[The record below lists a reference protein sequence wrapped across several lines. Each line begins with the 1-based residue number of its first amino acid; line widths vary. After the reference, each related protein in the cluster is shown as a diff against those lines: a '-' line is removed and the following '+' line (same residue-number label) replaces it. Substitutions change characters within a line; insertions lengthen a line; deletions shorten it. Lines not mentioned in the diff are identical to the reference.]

1 MDFTQLNE
9 TDVREEIVA
18 PLVRE
23 LGYRSAT
30 DHNVLREQTLRYPR
44 ASIGRKNLS
53 RDPLLRGK
61 ADYILEAGRKV
72 RWVIEAKAP
81 GCDLTVDEIEQ
92 AWTYANH
99 PEVRAVYF
107 ALCNGPRFLVFRT
120 THGPTVPPILDVAY
134 EQLGDTQ
141 VRHAIFDLLTPSA
154 VLRDH
159 AAAAIDL
166 NAPLGPGLRSIARIS
181 HGHIRYNHISLS
193 APALL
198 EMQVTIVG
206 GSIER
211 DEEER
216 MVALL
221 ETRAPTRTMQQML
234 ERLNLQVMELRSD
247 DFALSIDPNTPT
259 EFRFIGE
266 ATFPKG
272 TVMTDP
278 QSWAT
283 VSLPR
288 DVRAQVQSISS
299 GFLKLNE
306 FSGSIVNQVL
316 YDGSTP
322 ATFAGEFSVFL
333 A

>member
-18 PLVRE
+18 PLLRD

-30 DHNVLREQTLRYPR
+30 NDNVLREQTLRYPR
-44 ASIGRKNLS
+44 ASIGRKNLA

-81 GCDLTVDEIEQ
+81 CCDLTVDEIEQ

-120 THGPTVPPILDVAY
+120 THGPSSDPILAVAY
-134 EQLGDTQ
+134 EQIEDTET
-141 VRHAIFDLLTPSA
+141 RRAIFDLLTPLA

-166 NAPLGPGLRSIARIS
+166 GPPLGPGLRSIARIS
-181 HGHIRYNHISLS
+181 HGHIRYNRSTLPV
-193 APALL
+193 PALL

-211 DEEER
+211 DEDER

-221 ETRAPTRTMQQML
+221 ETRAPTRTAQEMI
-234 ERLNLQVMELRSD
+234 ERLKLQVLDLSSD
-247 DFALSIDPNTPT
+247 DSVLSIDPNRPT
-259 EFRFIGE
+259 VFSFSGE
-266 ATFPKG
+266 AIFPKG
-272 TVMTDP
+272 TVMTNP
-278 QSWAT
+278 HTWEQ
-283 VSLPR
+283 VSLPE
-288 DVRAQVQSISS
+288 DVSAKVQSTCS
-299 GFLKLNE
+299 GVLKLNE
-306 FSGSIVNQVL
+306 FSGSISNEVL
-316 YDGSTP
+316 YNHSVP
-322 ATFAGEFSVFL
+322 AAFVGEFSIFL
-333 A
+333 S